1 MAFNFVLL
9 QFLISVLCAV
19 TLVAAMEKN
28 PPTNANLASYEC
40 RYPKD
45 LFNKMVVANGQA
57 IGHVAKEADDLIV
70 VFGDSDN
77 SRFDVPES
85 KVALAGGSVVVKEPL
100 EQYAVGRDAPL
111 PEGKALRPSGDEIRA
126 AAAEQLEVKERK
138 GTTPDVVMKE
148 GRQLT
153 TVPRPETTAVSTS
166 EGYVDTESELSK
178 KIGGALAELRK
189 LIVAGTKV
197 AKKKA
202 NEAQAQAAEKH
213 AEMDAEA
220 ISKMGDLSMRFA
232 DSFEDVL
239 SEIRA
244 RTYSDQDQ
252 IYTGFLKLMDTQREM
267 VVARR
272 EFARRLKSSVGV
284 PVVDKPQLG
293 TPSALPEDIHESR
306 ARKSTG
312 AKRK

>member
-28 PPTNANLASYEC
+28 PPTNADLASYEC

-45 LFNKMVVANGQA
+45 LFNKMVVTNGQA

-85 KVALAGGSVVVKEPL
+85 MVALAGGS
-100 EQYAVGRDAPL
+100 
-111 PEGKALRPSGDEIRA
+111 
-126 AAAEQLEVKERK
+126 
-138 GTTPDVVMKE
+138 VVMKE

-153 TVPRPETTAVSTS
+153 TVPRPETTAVSTP

-202 NEAQAQAAEKH
+202 KEARAQAAEKH

-252 IYTGFLKLMDTQREM
+252 IYTGFLKLMDTQRAM

-272 EFARRLKSSVGV
+272 DFARRLKSSVGV

-293 TPSALPEDIHESR
+293 APSVLPEDTRESR